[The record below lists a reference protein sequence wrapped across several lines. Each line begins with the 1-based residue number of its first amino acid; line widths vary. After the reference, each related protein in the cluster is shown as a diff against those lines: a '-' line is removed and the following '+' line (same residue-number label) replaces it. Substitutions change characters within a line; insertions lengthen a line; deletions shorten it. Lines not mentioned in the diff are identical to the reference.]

1 MCSKL
6 NAIYITVLWFKMEQL
21 RDNNP
26 DKYIIALLLETIVE
40 EFPRESY
47 ECDVI
52 IIMAPFLIVVC
63 RHETLMRRSGLWTC
77 MWHN

>member
-1 MCSKL
+1 
-6 NAIYITVLWFKMEQL
+6 MEQL
-21 RDNNP
+21 RDNNR
-26 DKYIIALLLETIVE
+26 DKYITALLLETIVE

-63 RHETLMRRSGLWTC
+63 RHETLLQRSGLLDLHVAYLKQLKLRWR
-77 MWHN
+77 